1 VGKVFLKNIEELSM
15 RANRVLVADGW
26 YWVSTDINNREGV
39 FWSRKTVRLLRKVL
53 REARGVYEFEIRGLR
68 VEADHVSFYIKA
80 ADGFMLPAVMQ
91 WVKQTFAVRY
101 NVGHGRTGHIWGER
115 YWSVVLGCDPP
126 GSAGVCDLMAA
137 DWIEGAEAAEGGDGA
152 DEMAALE
159 RVQSEGSHHAAK
171 RAKTPRVPPGSPH
184 RNAPPTA

>member
-1 VGKVFLKNIEELSM
+1 M
-15 RANRVLVADGW
+15 RANRVLVAKGW

-39 FWSRKTVRLLRKVL
+39 FWSRKTVRLLRQVL

-68 VEADHVSFYIKA
+68 VEADRVSFYIKA

-126 GSAGVCDLMAA
+126 ESAEVCDLMAA
-137 DWIEGAEAAEGGDGA
+137 DWVEAAEAAEGGEATG
-152 DEMAALE
+152 MSALE
-159 RVQSEGSHHAAK
+159 RVQGEGSHHAGK
-171 RAKTPRVPPGSPH
+171 RAKNSRVPPGSPGCT
-184 RNAPPTA
+184 APPTA